1 MVTIAHPLKPN
12 ARKPRGEVNVSDGSL
27 RLSAQKRVSKV
38 ILLGRDQNTG
48 SVLGELLA

>member
-1 MVTIAHPLKPN
+1 MVTIAHLLKPH

-27 RLSAQKRVSKV
+27 RLSAEKRVSKV